1 MNTWISLA
9 IGALTFK
16 TETYQ
21 QFKRAADVFLRGFV
35 VLVIVALIVGAFNS
49 GVEKL
54 SEAVKPTPTLAEVQR
69 QVAEGFRQNYYG
81 PAEMQPMIEGYIRD
95 GVQMVYSII
104 ALEPRFVPRGVTSFL
119 EWIGETISTP
129 LQFGWVG
136 WLLLGGVFVHFAARW
151 LGGKGTIAQL
161 VGLGA
166 LAFLPRLLDVLSA
179 LVQLVVNLTGVD
191 ALGLIGSLIGWI
203 VLIWSV
209 AMYVKATSVAE
220 ELSLGRAVGA
230 IVIAGAVMV
239 GIVIGVIVVAIV
251 FGIAVGG
258 MFGAAG

>member
-21 QFKRAADVFLRGFV
+21 QFKHAADVFLRGFI
-35 VLVIVALIVGAFNS
+35 VLVIVALIVGAFQV
-49 GVEKL
+49 GLEKL
-54 SEAVKPTPTLAEVQR
+54 AEAVTPTPTLAQVQN
-69 QVAEGFRQNYYG
+69 QVAEGFGQSYMG
-81 PAEMQPMIEGYIRD
+81 PAEMRPMIESYIRS
-95 GVQMVYSII
+95 GVEMVYNIT
-104 ALEPRFVPRGVTSFL
+104 ALKPRFVPRGVTSFL

-129 LQFGWVG
+129 LQFGWIG
-136 WLLLGGVFVHFAARW
+136 WLLLGGLFVHLAARW

-161 VGLGA
+161 LGLGA

-179 LVQLVVNLTGVD
+179 LVQLVVNLTGVS

-209 AMYVKATSVAE
+209 GMYIKATMVAE

-239 GIVIGVIVVAIV
+239 GIVIVVAV
-251 FGIAVGG
+251 AAGIAVVG
-258 MFGAAG
+258 MIGAVAG